1 MTRGSPQ
8 ILLSALECVK
18 IRKSHRERINQI
30 LLKSRSPSLL
40 YGLIIADER
49 LVSVVR
55 PKRHSLHPPD
65 LQLLFSM
72 LFNASTFRDGGE
84 HWTPI
89 CLPKFNNRG
98 FLHAYICFFRKEVA
112 CVLISADKDAFF
124 EMRSVK
130 ETVVEQLEKTGSVK
144 IVEDA
149 VSRGRYTTT
158 DVLSSTVIRHFLY
171 KSRAN
176 VQFTMPSFEPHF
188 YTVIARRRFVPPVL
202 SLRYLL
208 IQGITQTD
216 EPLPTPPLGSPRQK
230 RTPEGPPLH
239 SQQLRVVVLGYARVR
254 VVLCRRRWGGQ
265 RCAGEGSD
273 GDCELG

>member
-18 IRKSHRERINQI
+18 MRKSHRERINQI

-40 YGLIIADER
+40 YGLVIADER
-49 LVSVVR
+49 LVSVIR

-130 ETVVEQLEKTGSVK
+130 ETVVEQLEKSGSVK

-149 VSRGRYTTT
+149 VSRGRYITT

-188 YTVIARRRFVPPVL
+188 YTVIARRRFG
-202 SLRYLL
+202 SLPF
-208 IQGITQTD
+208 
-216 EPLPTPPLGSPRQK
+216 PLPCAVIETSTNAP
-230 RTPEGPPLH
+230 
-239 SQQLRVVVLGYARVR
+239 
-254 VVLCRRRWGGQ
+254 GGHHT
-265 RCAGEGSD
+265 D
-273 GDCELG
+273 